1 MSTPIDHP
9 RFTCALGGALSAI
22 TSLPKA
28 IPIIHG
34 SGGCGGNLHMA
45 HYAGSGFYGAGYC
58 GGTSLPGSN
67 IVENEVVFGGSDR
80 LSEQI
85 RTTHELMD
93 GELYVVVS
101 ACMTDIIGDDIQSVV
116 QEHRDNGIPVI
127 GIETGG
133 FKGNSYKGYDLL
145 LDGLFRH
152 YLKPAAEINTR
163 LVNLWGLVP
172 GQDPFF
178 RGDLLELK
186 RLLGLLGL
194 EVNTLFAPDET
205 LDNLRSAPAA
215 AANLVVS
222 RAYGVDPA
230 RTFEERFATPFKVV
244 DLPVGAVATA
254 RFLREVTAALG
265 LDPQATEAV
274 IARENDLYY
283 RIFERSSDLFTDVD
297 MQFYAAV
304 VGNATTTLPITRFLN
319 EELGWLT
326 DLAVVSDG
334 LDEQFHAAVIDGYDR
349 LESGY
354 QPTIIFE
361 TDAGQI
367 PAHLA
372 RLWPATDGN
381 RYAPIFSPAYILGST
396 IEGELAAN
404 IGARHLGISFPLNNR
419 VVMNKGYA
427 GYRGGLSLAEDLMSF
442 AIPGR

>member
-1 MSTPIDHP
+1 MSTHVDHP

-22 TSLPKA
+22 TSLPKV

-34 SGGCGGNLHMA
+34 AGGCGGNLHMA

-67 IVENEVVFGGSDR
+67 IVEHEVVFGGGDR

-93 GELYVVVS
+93 GDLYVVVT
-101 ACMTDIIGDDIQSVV
+101 ACMTDIIGDDIQSVIH
-116 QEHRDNGIPVI
+116 EHQANGIPVI

-133 FKGNSYKGYDLL
+133 FKGTSYKGYDLL
-145 LDGLFRH
+145 LEGLFRH
-152 YLKPAAEINTR
+152 YLQPAQDWNPK

-194 EVNTLFAPDET
+194 EVNTFFAPDET
-205 LDNLRSAPAA
+205 LENLTNATSA
-215 AANLVVS
+215 AANIVLS
-222 RAYGVDPA
+222 RAYGVQPA
-230 RTFEERFATPFKVV
+230 RVFEERFNVPFHVV
-244 DLPVGAVATA
+244 DLPIGAVATA
-254 RFLREVTAALG
+254 RFLREVTEFLK
-265 LDPQATEAV
+265 LDPQVTEAV
-274 IARENDLYY
+274 INFENDLYY
-283 RIFERSSDLFTDVD
+283 RIFERASDLFTDVD
-297 MQFYAAV
+297 MQFYTAV
-304 VGNATTTLPITRFLN
+304 VANATTTLPITRFLN

-326 DLAVVSDG
+326 DLAVISDG
-334 LDEQFHAAVIDGYDR
+334 LDEQFQATVTAGYDR
-349 LESGY
+349 LPSGY
-354 QPTIIFE
+354 QPTIVFE
-361 TDAGQI
+361 TDASQI

-372 RLWPATDGN
+372 KLWPATNGN
-381 RYAPIFSPAYILGST
+381 RYAPTYAPAYILGST

-419 VVMNKGYA
+419 VVLGKGYA
-427 GYRGGLSLAEDLMSF
+427 GYRGGLNLTEDLLSF

>member
-1 MSTPIDHP
+1 MSTHVDHP

-22 TSLPKA
+22 TSLPKV

-34 SGGCGGNLHMA
+34 AGGCGGNLHMA

-67 IVENEVVFGGSDR
+67 IVEHEVVFGGGDR

-93 GELYVVVS
+93 GDLYVVVT
-101 ACMTDIIGDDIQSVV
+101 ACMTDIIGDDIQSVIH
-116 QEHRDNGIPVI
+116 EHQTNGIPVI
-127 GIETGG
+127 GLETGG
-133 FKGNSYKGYDLL
+133 FKGTSYKGYDLL
-145 LDGLFRH
+145 LEGLFRH
-152 YLKPAAEINTR
+152 YLQPSQDRNPK

-194 EVNTLFAPDET
+194 AVNTFFAPDET
-205 LDNLRSAPAA
+205 LDNLRSAPTA

-222 RAYGVDPA
+222 RAYGVQPA
-230 RTFEERFATPFKVV
+230 KLFEERFNVPFHVV

-254 RFLREVTAALG
+254 HFLREVTGFLK
-265 LDPQATEAV
+265 LDPQVTEAV

-304 VGNATTTLPITRFLN
+304 VANATTTLPITRFLN

-334 LDEQFHAAVIDGYDR
+334 LEEQFQATVTAGYDR
-349 LESGY
+349 LASGY
-354 QPTIIFE
+354 QPTIVFE
-361 TDAGQI
+361 TDAQQI

-372 RLWPATDGN
+372 KLWPSTNGN
-381 RYAPIFSPAYILGST
+381 RYAPTYAPAYILGST

-419 VVMNKGYA
+419 VVLGKGYA
-427 GYRGGLSLAEDLMSF
+427 GYRGGLNLTEDLMSF